1 MRHAGG
7 GQPPCHPSRP
17 RVEPEQHR
25 TMDRSRGPPR
35 LQGWDSSPFVKAKRA
50 IKRGSYSQWAWRDLT
65 RGKTRV
71 IPKMALEAPPRFP
84 WRSACCQAP
93 AVRGGAAP
101 SPEPPPT
108 AQQAVCTERG
118 FPRLPG
124 GITGQTPHQ
133 LPSQPENCSRRRSG
147 CRLLHR
153 MLRIEERSACQH
165 GTGHSE
171 QPSSDGPQGTGVVVA
186 LQSQRVVL
194 GAADPVVLH
203 GNPAPVIDSI
213 IETAVGGQTSYDDAP
228 VAVLSLLVASCSVQC
243 SRRSRASLNCSLSML
258 RLLLRTW
265 L

>member
-1 MRHAGG
+1 
-7 GQPPCHPSRP
+7 
-17 RVEPEQHR
+17 
-25 TMDRSRGPPR
+25 
-35 LQGWDSSPFVKAKRA
+35 
-50 IKRGSYSQWAWRDLT
+50 
-65 RGKTRV
+65 
-71 IPKMALEAPPRFP
+71 MALEAPPRFP

-133 LPSQPENCSRRRSG
+133 LPGQPENCSRRRSG

-171 QPSSDGPQGTGVVVA
+171 QPISDGPQGTGVVVA
-186 LQSQRVVL
+186 FQSQRVVL

-228 VAVLSLLVASCSVQC
+228 VARASGNRGHPTQAAQGVIVSSSQGSEASASSVASTVRPTPGRDIRIAPSLCLAGSVAVLSLLAASCSVQC
-243 SRRSRASLNCSLSML
+243 SRRSRASLSCSLSIL

-265 L
+265 M